1 MDDDKVHRAPQ
12 LVEFYQSLM
21 KREAKKDTTLLV
33 SSTGGNAS
41 DARSNMIGEI
51 ENRSTFLLAVC

>member
-1 MDDDKVHRAPQ
+1 
-12 LVEFYQSLM
+12 M
-21 KREAKKDTTLLV
+21 KREAKKDTSLLV